1 MNMFFRRLNEEFDTT
16 YRLSPQSC
24 LLRRRYPGW
33 QLQPDGWRCG
43 CGYGACLRWST
54 AVGRGRRRCFRFR
67 RKRWASEEMSRMQQ
81 QQQPRQQVPSPPACW
96 PALDAARSDRGGCS
110 SANSPPHTPHFRSLH
125 FVAAAANNNRVRSL
139 RAKGF
144 RVPAEKMMMGGR
156 PGRVAAQ
163 STNTRYTVHPA

>member
-1 MNMFFRRLNEEFDTT
+1 MGMAHVCAGRRPLGVADEGVSVSAGRDG
-16 YRLSPQSC
+16 P
-24 LLRRRYPGW
+24 LRRCR
-33 QLQPDGWRCG
+33 G
-43 CGYGACLRWST
+43 CSSNSSRDS
-54 AVGRGRRRCFRFR
+54 RFHLPLH
-67 RKRWASEEMSRMQQ
+67 AG
-81 QQQPRQQVPSPPACW
+81 

-110 SANSPPHTPHFRSLH
+110 SANNPPHTPHFRTLY